1 MPGGNGRNAKRVTGK
16 THNDGIGK
24 QARPKSTGG
33 SGGGSKSGKGA
44 SGFSG
49 GGLFGP
55 GPKSTSHGGTKK
67 NRRK

>member
-1 MPGGNGRNAKRVTGK
+1 VAKSNQFGKGQSQPHTDGR
-16 THNDGIGK
+16 K

-44 SGFSG
+44 SGFGG